1 MKVIATPDPSPF
13 AVWHPLNGQVQS
25 DEKHQVRCDTCSR
38 YLKTTKQRTRH
49 CKKFHPETHFFCD
62 FCVDLTFYVLDDLV
76 QHCKENH
83 VICYICDTYFR
94 NDDILTQHNE
104 IHHQS
109 IQPPPQP
116 APTPQEAPTA
126 EAEEETTGEV
136 PSTSQ
141 QSGHTCGICGAHF
154 STVDSFRAH
163 LSTHKEI
170 KCTFCPRQFYNI
182 VEFNGHIRSD
192 HPSQTEDA
200 SCIIAGCHR
209 NFLSWKDMWL
219 HVRAY
224 HHREMPFRC
233 SLDDCFLCFASIEA
247 LIRHGDCHGK
257 ESWKSEARRYCCS
270 RCNEVFDMYIQVK
283 VHTQMHEENTYK
295 CDECEWYFS
304 SISELALHGRDCH
317 DTRHISCRSCPFYCD
332 TAEDLVKHVKQHHY
346 FEFGARRAIGRPQR
360 RVSKIGVL
368 Y

>member
-1 MKVIATPDPSPF
+1 M
-13 AVWHPLNGQVQS
+13 
-25 DEKHQVRCDTCSR
+25 
-38 YLKTTKQRTRH
+38 
-49 CKKFHPETHFFCD
+49 
-62 FCVDLTFYVLDDLV
+62 DDLV

-94 NDDILTQHNE
+94 NDDDLTEHNE
-104 IHHQS
+104 THHQS

-116 APTPQEAPTA
+116 APATQEALTA
-126 EAEEETTGEV
+126 EAEEETETTGEV

-182 VEFNGHIRSD
+182 AELNGHIRSD

-200 SCIIAGCHR
+200 GCIIAGCHR
-209 NFLSWKDMWL
+209 SFLCWKDMWL

-224 HHREMPFRC
+224 HCHEMPFRC
-233 SLDDCFLCFASIEA
+233 SLDDCFRCFATIEA
-247 LIRHGDCHGK
+247 LIHHGVCHGK
-257 ESWKSEARRYCCS
+257 QSWKSEAKRYRCS
-270 RCNEVFDMYIQVK
+270 LCNEVFDTYIQVK
-283 VHTQMHEENTYK
+283 VHTQTHKENKYK
-295 CDECEWYFS
+295 CDECEWHFS

-317 DTRHISCRSCPFYCD
+317 DSRHISCRSCPFYCD
-332 TAEDLVKHVKQHHY
+332 TAEDLAEHVKQYHY
-346 FEFGARRAIGRPQR
+346 FECTICLDFFSTPEELTDHKLEKHGGSQEQGEDVELLRHREERFKLSGPIPIMHTGLN
-360 RVSKIGVL
+360 V
-368 Y
+368 